1 MNVGRQIRSS
11 QVRLVGDN
19 VESGVYNLDDALKKA
34 EELGLDLCEV
44 NPNSNPP
51 ICKIMDY
58 QKYLYQ
64 QKKAAKK
71 NKAVNKVEMKE
82 IRFSPGTDDNDFQ
95 TKVKQAQKFLEHK
108 DKVKATIFF
117 KGRSLSYTD
126 KGQLLLLRFIEALED
141 YGKATGLPSLDGRK
155 MTVIINPIK

>member
-1 MNVGRQIRSS
+1 MNVGKQIKSK

-19 VESGVYNLDDALKKA
+19 VESGIYSLEDALKKA
-34 EELGLDLCEV
+34 DEQGLDLCEV
-44 NPNSNPP
+44 SPG

-71 NKAVNKVEMKE
+71 NKAVNKVETKE

-95 TKVKQAQKFLEHK
+95 TKVRQAQKFLEHK

-126 KGQLLLLRFIEALED
+126 KGQLLLLKFIEALSD
-141 YGKATGLPSLDGRK
+141 YGKAASLPGLDGRR
-155 MTVIINPIK
+155 MTVIINPK

>member
-1 MNVGRQIRSS
+1 MNVGKQIKSK

-19 VESGVYNLDDALKKA
+19 IEEPGIYSLEDALKKA
-34 EELGLDLCEV
+34 NEYGLDLCEV
-44 NPNSNPP
+44 SPG

-71 NKAVNKVEMKE
+71 NKAVNKVETKE

-95 TKVKQAQKFLEHK
+95 TKVRQAQKFLEHK

-126 KGQLLLLRFIEALED
+126 KGQLLLLKFIEALSD
-141 YGKATGLPSLDGRK
+141 YGKASSLPSLDGRR
-155 MTVIINPIK
+155 MTVIINPK

>member
-1 MNVGRQIRSS
+1 MNVGKQIKSK

-19 VESGVYNLDDALKKA
+19 IEEPGIYSLEDALKKA
-34 EELGLDLCEV
+34 NEYGLDLCEV
-44 NPNSNPP
+44 SPG

-71 NKAVNKVEMKE
+71 NKAVNKVETKE
-82 IRFSPGTDDNDFQ
+82 IRFSPSTDDNDFQ
-95 TKVKQAQKFLEHK
+95 TKVRQAQKFLEHK
-108 DKVKATIFF
+108 DKVKAIIFF

-126 KGQLLLLRFIEALED
+126 KGQLLLLKFIEALSD
-141 YGKATGLPSLDGRK
+141 YGKASGLPSLDGRR
-155 MTVIINPIK
+155 MTVIINPK

>member
-1 MNVGRQIRSS
+1 MNVGKQIKSK

-19 VESGVYNLDDALKKA
+19 IEEPGIYSLEDALKKA
-34 EELGLDLCEV
+34 NENGLDLCEV
-44 NPNSNPP
+44 SPG

-71 NKAVNKVEMKE
+71 NKAVNKVETKE

-95 TKVKQAQKFLEHK
+95 TKVRQAQKFLEHK

-126 KGQLLLLRFIEALED
+126 KGQLLLLKFIEALSD
-141 YGKATGLPSLDGRK
+141 YGKASSLPSLDGRR
-155 MTVIINPIK
+155 MTVIINPR

>member
-1 MNVGRQIRSS
+1 MNVGKQIKSK

-19 VESGVYNLDDALKKA
+19 IEEPGIYSLDDALKKA
-34 EELGLDLCEV
+34 NEYGLDLCEV
-44 NPNSNPP
+44 SPG

-71 NKAVNKVEMKE
+71 NKAVNKVETKE

-95 TKVKQAQKFLEHK
+95 TKVRQAQKFLEHK

-117 KGRSLSYTD
+117 
-126 KGQLLLLRFIEALED
+126 
-141 YGKATGLPSLDGRK
+141 
-155 MTVIINPIK
+155 

>member
-1 MNVGRQIRSS
+1 MNVGKQIKSK

-19 VESGVYNLDDALKKA
+19 IEEPGIYSLDDALKKA
-34 EELGLDLCEV
+34 NEYGLDLCEV
-44 NPNSNPP
+44 SPG

-71 NKAVNKVEMKE
+71 NKAVNKVETKE

-95 TKVKQAQKFLEHK
+95 TKVRQAQKFLEHK

-126 KGQLLLLRFIEALED
+126 KGQLLLLKFIEALSD
-141 YGKATGLPSLDGRK
+141 HGKASGLPSLDGRR
-155 MTVIINPIK
+155 MTVIINPK

>member
-1 MNVGRQIRSS
+1 
-11 QVRLVGDN
+11 
-19 VESGVYNLDDALKKA
+19 
-34 EELGLDLCEV
+34 
-44 NPNSNPP
+44 
-51 ICKIMDY
+51 MDY

-71 NKAVNKVEMKE
+71 NKAVNKVETKE

-95 TKVKQAQKFLEHK
+95 TKVRQAQKFLEHK

-126 KGQLLLLRFIEALED
+126 KGQLLLLKFIESLSD
-141 YGKATGLPSLDGRK
+141 YGKASGLPSLDGRR
-155 MTVIINPIK
+155 MTVIINPK

>member
-1 MNVGRQIRSS
+1 MNVGKQIKSK

-19 VESGVYNLDDALKKA
+19 IEEPGIYNLEDALKKA
-34 EELGLDLCEV
+34 NEYGLDLCEV
-44 NPNSNPP
+44 SPG

-71 NKAVNKVEMKE
+71 NKAVNKVETKE

-95 TKVKQAQKFLEHK
+95 TKVRQAQKFLEHK
-108 DKVKATIFF
+108 DKVKAIIFF

-126 KGQLLLLRFIEALED
+126 KGQLLLLKFIEALSD
-141 YGKATGLPSLDGRK
+141 YGKASGLPSLDGRR
-155 MTVIINPIK
+155 MTVIINPK

>member
-1 MNVGRQIRSS
+1 MNVGKQIKSK

-19 VESGVYNLDDALKKA
+19 IEEPGIYSLEDALKKA
-34 EELGLDLCEV
+34 NENGLDLCEV
-44 NPNSNPP
+44 SPG

-71 NKAVNKVEMKE
+71 NKAVNKVETKE

-95 TKVKQAQKFLEHK
+95 TKVRQAQKFLEHK

-126 KGQLLLLRFIEALED
+126 KGQLLLLKFIEALSD
-141 YGKATGLPSLDGRK
+141 YGKASSLPSLDGRR
-155 MTVIINPIK
+155 MTVIINPK

>member
-1 MNVGRQIRSS
+1 MNVGKQIKSK

-19 VESGVYNLDDALKKA
+19 IEEPGIYSLDDALKKA
-34 EELGLDLCEV
+34 NEYGLDLCEV
-44 NPNSNPP
+44 SPG

-64 QKKAAKK
+64 QKKDAKK
-71 NKAVNKVEMKE
+71 NKAVNKVETKE

-95 TKVKQAQKFLEHK
+95 TKVRQAQKFLEHK

-126 KGQLLLLRFIEALED
+126 KGQLLLLKFIESLSD
-141 YGKATGLPSLDGRK
+141 YGKASGLPSLDGRR
-155 MTVIINPIK
+155 MTVIINPK